1 MSETKTPQ
9 RIVLHTAA
17 DGVAIVF
24 PSARNPGA
32 VAFGTLKPDVIY
44 VVSPDEAT
52 RLTSEKRSPA
62 HRFDLVDAKASPKKY
77 ATGDKE

>member
-24 PSARNPGA
+24 PRERNPGA

-44 VVSPDEAT
+44 VVSPEEAA
-52 RLTSEKRSPA
+52 RLTSEKRAPA
-62 HRFDLVDAKASPKKY
+62 HRFDLADTKAAPKKA